1 MRTLE
6 DLEKELQDGWYFN
19 ALYDIVAADRE
30 DITDMSYRMLLG
42 VLDSVEFRDTRGI
55 DTNRIHDAQE
65 FRADL
70 IAEMNLDH
78 TAVRPFP
85 NVSMLEVMI
94 SIANRLV
101 QITGDKDA
109 SFWFWEMVSNL
120 TLDGVDDDEFWSDP
134 ESYEEEIL
142 DHADDVINI
151 NYDRDGLGG
160 LFLLR
165 EGVAPQDMRDTEL
178 WYQMQYYANEVS
190 PL

>member
-6 DLEKELQDGWYFN
+6 DLEKELQDGWYFDV
-19 ALYDIVAADRE
+19 LYDLVAADRE
-30 DITDMSYRMLLG
+30 DVTDMSYRMLLG
-42 VLDSVEFRDTRGI
+42 VLDGVEFKDTRGI
-55 DTNRIHDAQE
+55 DSNRIHDAQE
-65 FRADL
+65 LRADL
-70 IAEMNLDH
+70 IAEMAMDH

-94 SIANRLV
+94 SIADRLG
-101 QITGDKDA
+101 QITGDEDTA
-109 SFWFWEMVSNL
+109 FWFWEMVSNMV
-120 TLDGVDDDEFWSDP
+120 LDGIDDNEFWSDP
-134 ESYEEEIL
+134 ESYEDEIL
-142 DHADDVINI
+142 DRVDDVINI
-151 NYDRDGLGG
+151 KYDRDGLGG

>member
-6 DLEKELQDGWYFN
+6 DFEKELQDGRYFDV
-19 ALYDIVAADRE
+19 LYDIVAADRE

-42 VLDSVEFRDTRGI
+42 VLDGVEFKDTRGI
-55 DTNRIHDAQE
+55 DNNRINDAQE
-65 FRADL
+65 LRADL
-70 IAEMNLDH
+70 IAEMDLDH

-94 SIANRLV
+94 SIADRLG
-101 QITGDKDA
+101 QITGDEDTA
-109 SFWFWEMVSNL
+109 FWFWEMVSNL
-120 TLDGVDDDEFWSDP
+120 VLDGIDDTEFWSDP
-134 ESYEEEIL
+134 EGYEEEIL
-142 DHADDVINI
+142 DRADDVINI

-190 PL
+190 PM

>member
-6 DLEKELQDGWYFN
+6 DIDKELQDVRYFDV
-19 ALYDIVAADRE
+19 LYDIVAADRE
-30 DITDMSYRMLLG
+30 DVTDMSYRMLLG
-42 VLDSVEFRDTRGI
+42 VLDGVEFRDTRGI
-55 DTNRIHDAQE
+55 DGNRIHDAQE
-65 FRADL
+65 MRADL
-70 IAEMNLDH
+70 IANMALDH
-78 TAVRPFP
+78 TAVRPFM
-85 NVSMLEVMI
+85 NVSLLEVMI
-94 SIANRLV
+94 SIADRLG
-101 QITGDKDA
+101 QITGDEDTA
-109 SFWFWEMVSNL
+109 FWFWEMVSNL
-120 TLDGVDDDEFWSDP
+120 VLDGIDDNEFWSDP

-142 DHADDVINI
+142 DRADDVIHI

>member
-6 DLEKELQDGWYFN
+6 DIEKELADGWYFDV
-19 ALYDIVAADRE
+19 LYDIVAADRE

-42 VLDSVEFRDTRGI
+42 VLDGVEFKDTRGI
-55 DTNRIHDAQE
+55 DDNRIRDAQE
-65 FRADL
+65 LRADL
-70 IAEMNLDH
+70 IAENDLDH
-78 TAVRPFP
+78 TVVRPFE

-94 SIANRLV
+94 AIANRLG
-101 QITGDKDA
+101 QITGDEDTA
-109 SFWFWEMVSNL
+109 FWFWEMVSNL
-120 TLDGVDDDEFWSDP
+120 VLDGIDDAEFWSDP
-134 ESYEEEIL
+134 ESYEAEIL
-142 DHADDVINI
+142 DRADDVINI

>member
-6 DLEKELQDGWYFN
+6 DIEKELQDGRYFDV
-19 ALYDIVAADRE
+19 LYDIVAADRE
-30 DITDMSYRMLLG
+30 DVTDLSYRMLLG
-42 VLDSVEFRDTRGI
+42 VLDGVEFKDTRGI
-55 DTNRIHDAQE
+55 DSNRIHDAQE
-65 FRADL
+65 LRADL
-70 IAEMNLDH
+70 IAEMAMDH

-85 NVSMLEVMI
+85 NVSMLEVMVA
-94 SIANRLV
+94 IAQRLG
-101 QITGDKDA
+101 QITGDEDVA
-109 SFWFWEMVSNL
+109 FWFWEMVSNL
-120 TLDGVDDDEFWSDP
+120 VLDGIDDTEFWSDP
-134 ESYEEEIL
+134 ESYEAEII
-142 DHADDVINI
+142 DRADDVINI

>member
-6 DLEKELQDGWYFN
+6 DIDKELQDGRYFDV
-19 ALYDIVAADRE
+19 LYDIVAADRE
-30 DITDMSYRMLLG
+30 DITGMSYRMLLG
-42 VLDSVEFRDTRGI
+42 VLDGVEFKDTRGI
-55 DTNRIHDAQE
+55 DGNRIQDAQE
-65 FRADL
+65 LRADL
-70 IAEMNLDH
+70 IAEMSLDH
-78 TAVRPFP
+78 TAVRPFG
-85 NVSMLEVMI
+85 NVSLLEVMI
-94 SIANRLV
+94 AIADRLG
-101 QITGDKDA
+101 QITGDDDTA
-109 SFWFWEMVSNL
+109 FWFWEMVSNL
-120 TLDGVDDDEFWSDP
+120 TIDGIDDDEFWSYP

-142 DHADDVINI
+142 DRADDVIDI

>member
-6 DLEKELQDGWYFN
+6 DLDNELQDGRYFDV
-19 ALYDIVAADRE
+19 LYDIVAADRE

-42 VLDSVEFRDTRGI
+42 VLDGVEFKDTRGI
-55 DTNRIHDAQE
+55 DSNRIRDAQE
-65 FRADL
+65 LRADL
-70 IAEMNLDH
+70 IAEMALDH

-94 SIANRLV
+94 AIADRLG
-101 QITGDKDA
+101 QITGDEDTA
-109 SFWFWEMVSNL
+109 FWFWEMVSNL
-120 TLDGVDDDEFWSDP
+120 MLDGIDDNEFWSHP
-134 ESYEEEIL
+134 ESYEDEIL
-142 DHADDVINI
+142 DSVDNAINI
-151 NYDRDGLGG
+151 KYDRDGLGG

>member
-6 DLEKELQDGWYFN
+6 DIEKELQEGRYFE
-19 ALYDIVAADRE
+19 ALYYTVASDRE
-30 DITDMSYRMLLG
+30 DVSDMSYRMLLG
-42 VLDSVEFRDTRGI
+42 VLDGVEFRDTRGI
-55 DTNRIHDAQE
+55 DGNRIQDAQE

-70 IAEMNLDH
+70 IAENDLDH
-78 TAVRPFP
+78 TMVRPFM
-85 NVSMLEVMI
+85 NVSLLEVMI
-94 SIANRLV
+94 AIAERLG
-101 QITGDKDA
+101 QITGDEDTA
-109 SFWFWEMVSNL
+109 FWFWEMVSNL
-120 TLDGVDDDEFWSDP
+120 VLDGIDDTEFWSDP
-134 ESYEEEIL
+134 ESYEAEIL
-142 DHADDVINI
+142 DRADDVINI

>member
-6 DLEKELQDGWYFN
+6 DLEKELQDGWYFDV
-19 ALYDIVAADRE
+19 LYDIVAADRE
-30 DITDMSYRMLLG
+30 EVTDLSYRMLLS
-42 VLDSVEFRDTRGI
+42 VLDGVEFKDTRGI
-55 DTNRIHDAQE
+55 DSNRIHDAQE
-65 FRADL
+65 LRADL
-70 IAEMNLDH
+70 IAEMAMDH

-94 SIANRLV
+94 AIADRLG
-101 QITGDKDA
+101 QITGDEDTA
-109 SFWFWEMVSNL
+109 FWFWEMISNL
-120 TLDGVDDDEFWSDP
+120 ALDGIDDNEFWSDP
-134 ESYEEEIL
+134 EGYEAEIL
-142 DHADDVINI
+142 ERADDVIDI
-151 NYDRDGLGG
+151 KYDRDGLGG

>member
-1 MRTLE
+1 MRTIE
-6 DLEKELQDGWYFN
+6 DLEKELQDTRYFDV
-19 ALYDIVAADRE
+19 LYDIVAADRE
-30 DITDMSYRMLLG
+30 EVTDLSYRMLLG
-42 VLDSVEFRDTRGI
+42 VLDGVEFKDTRGI
-55 DTNRIHDAQE
+55 DSNRIHDAQE
-65 FRADL
+65 MRADL
-70 IAEMNLDH
+70 IAEMALDH

-94 SIANRLV
+94 SIADRLG
-101 QITGDKDA
+101 QITGDEDTA
-109 SFWFWEMVSNL
+109 FWFWEMASNL
-120 TLDGVDDDEFWSDP
+120 VLDGIDDTEFWSDP
-134 ESYEEEIL
+134 EGYEAEIL
-142 DHADDVINI
+142 DRADDVINI

>member
-6 DLEKELQDGWYFN
+6 DLEKELQDGWYFD

-30 DITDMSYRMLLG
+30 DVTDLSYRMLLS
-42 VLDSVEFRDTRGI
+42 VLDGVEFKDTRGI
-55 DTNRIHDAQE
+55 DSNRIHDAQE
-65 FRADL
+65 LRADL
-70 IAEMNLDH
+70 IAEMALDH
-78 TAVRPFP
+78 AAVRPFP

-94 SIANRLV
+94 SIADRLG
-101 QITGDKDA
+101 QITGDEDTA
-109 SFWFWEMVSNL
+109 FWFWEMVSNL
-120 TLDGVDDDEFWSDP
+120 VLDGIDDNEFWSDP
-134 ESYEEEIL
+134 ESYEDEIL
-142 DHADDVINI
+142 DRVDDVINI
-151 NYDRDGLGG
+151 KYDRDGLGG

>member
-6 DLEKELQDGWYFN
+6 DIEKEMQDGRYFDV
-19 ALYDIVAADRE
+19 LYDIVARDRE
-30 DITDMSYRMLLG
+30 DLADLSYRMLMG

-55 DTNRIHDAQE
+55 DSNRIHDAQE
-65 FRADL
+65 LRADL
-70 IAEMNLDH
+70 IAEMGLDH

-94 SIANRLV
+94 SIADRLG
-101 QITGDKDA
+101 QITGDEDTA
-109 SFWFWEMVSNL
+109 FWFWEMISNL
-120 TLDGVDDDEFWSDP
+120 VLDGIDDNEFWSDP
-134 ESYEEEIL
+134 EDYEAEIL
-142 DHADDVINI
+142 DRVDDVIDI